1 MLASIYIFSLFC
13 QKEKKEKKMRQM
25 GIIMEL
31 DGRKYNINFVACDE
45 ELA

>member
-13 QKEKKEKKMRQM
+13 QKEKTKKRREM
-25 GIIMEL
+25 GITKL